1 MEDTIVAISTNN
13 IGIGAINII
22 RMSGNESLTILQ
34 KVFSNKKINQAK
46 SHTIHYGFIMD
57 NNEKID
63 EVLVSI
69 MLAPK
74 TYTKED
80 IVEINCHG
88 GYAITNKILELLI
101 TKGARLAEPG
111 EFTKRAYLNGRINL
125 LEAESIEDLLE
136 SQTENQTILAM
147 NHLTGK
153 TTKLISNLR
162 EKIVKLLS
170 NIEVNIDYPEY
181 LDELQITKENIKPVL
196 TEVKEDLEK
205 IIKEAKNGE
214 LIKNGIKVAII
225 GKPNVGKSSLLNAI
239 LEKDKAIVTN
249 ISGTTRD
256 TVEASIIH
264 QGILLNLI
272 DTAGIRKTSNIVEK
286 IGVEKSKQI
295 IKEADITILV
305 LNNNEEL
312 STDEQKLLELIENQN
327 NIIFINK
334 NDLPTKLKPIE
345 TNMPIIYGSAPNKK
359 GIEQLKN
366 QIIKNFNLENLNKK
380 DLTYLT
386 NIRQIALAKEAL
398 NNINN
403 VLKDN
408 EKNIPIDILTIELRS
423 AWENLGKIIG
433 EYYEDE
439 LIDNIFKRFCL
450 GK

>member
-22 RMSGNESLTILQ
+22 RMSGQESLEILQ
-34 KVFSNKKINQAK
+34 QVFSNKKIKQAK
-46 SHTIHYGFIMD
+46 SHTIHYGFIM
-57 NNEKID
+57 NNGEKID

-69 MLAPK
+69 MRAPK

-88 GYAITNKILELLI
+88 GYAITNKILEILI
-101 TKGARLAEPG
+101 LHGARLAEPG
-111 EFTKRAYLNGRINL
+111 EFTKRAYLNGRLNL

-153 TTKLISNLR
+153 TTKLITSLR
-162 EKIVKLLS
+162 DKIVKLLS

-181 LDELQITKENIKPVL
+181 IDELQITKENIKPVL
-196 TEVKEDLEK
+196 TEVKEELEK
-205 IIKEAKNGE
+205 IIQEAKNGE

-239 LEKDKAIVTN
+239 LEQDKAIVTN
-249 ISGTTRD
+249 IQGTTRD
-256 TVEASIIH
+256 AIEASIVY

-272 DTAGIRKTSNIVEK
+272 DTAGIRKTNNIVEK
-286 IGVEKSKQI
+286 IGVEKSKQL

-312 STDEQKLLELIENQN
+312 SKEEQNLLQIIDNQN

-334 NDLPTKLKPIE
+334 NDLPTKLKPIK
-345 TNMPIIYGSAPNKK
+345 TNMSIVSGSAQNKK

-366 QIIKNFNLENLNKK
+366 QIIKNFHLENLNKK
-380 DLTYLT
+380 ELNYLT
-386 NIRQIALAKEAL
+386 NIRQITLAKEAL

-403 VLKDN
+403 VIKDN
-408 EKNIPIDILTIELRS
+408 EKNIPIDILTIELKS

-439 LIDNIFKRFCL
+439 LVDNIFKRFCL